1 MAPAHLI
8 QDRFGRDCERL
19 CDVNARRPLHLGIA
33 LDCAGPD
40 LFEAERL
47 VELALLAERAD
58 LDFVSLDDGF
68 DPAPDRPDALLA
80 MARIA
85 PATTSIGLVATITT
99 THTEP
104 FHVSKNVATLDFVS
118 LGRAG
123 WRVAVSTT
131 EEAAIR
137 FGRKHAASLD
147 ELYAEADDAIEVV
160 QRLWDSWEDG
170 AVIRE
175 RSTGRYIDREKV
187 HYIDFEGPY
196 FNVRGPSITPRS
208 PQGQPLVFVD
218 ARDEASRA
226 LATTRADVVLV
237 DEPSAFPS
245 AAAVLVKR
253 SVERGDAGALARDL
267 AATAADGF
275 LIEPDSPATFT
286 WFVSEVAPLVDHH
299 NPGVTLR
306 DRFGLARPANRY
318 AS

>member
-1 MAPAHLI
+1 VTA
-8 QDRFGRDCERL
+8 
-19 CDVNARRPLHLGIA
+19 RPLHLGIA
-33 LDCAGPD
+33 LDSAGMA
-40 LFEAERL
+40 LFEPERL
-47 VELALLAERAD
+47 VELARVAERAG

-123 WRVAVSTT
+123 WRVAVSTSD
-131 EEAAIR
+131 EAADR
-137 FGRKHAASLD
+137 FGRKHPQPID

-160 QRLWDSWEDG
+160 ARLWDSWEDD
-170 AVIRE
+170 AVIRDQ
-175 RSTGRYIDREKV
+175 STGRYLDREKV
-187 HYIDFEGPY
+187 HYIDFEGP
-196 FNVRGPSITPRS
+196 FFSVRGPSITPRS
-208 PQGQPLVFVD
+208 PQGQPLIFVD
-218 ARDEASRA
+218 ARDEPSRA
-226 LATTRADVVLV
+226 LASRRADVVLV
-237 DEPSAFPS
+237 DEPEAFPL

-253 SVERGDAGALARDL
+253 PTERGNATALADEL

-275 LIEPDSPATFT
+275 LIEPDTPATLS
-286 WFVSEVAPLVDHH
+286 WFATEVAPLLRTQA
-299 NPGVTLR
+299 PGITLR
-306 DRFGLARPANRY
+306 DRFGLPRPANRY

>member
-1 MAPAHLI
+1 VTA
-8 QDRFGRDCERL
+8 
-19 CDVNARRPLHLGIA
+19 RPLHLGIA
-33 LDCAGPD
+33 LDSAGAALFDPD
-40 LFEAERL
+40 RL
-47 VELALLAERAD
+47 VELARIAERAG

-104 FHVSKNVATLDFVS
+104 FHVSKNVATLDLVS

-123 WRVAVSTT
+123 WRVAVSTS
-131 EEAAIR
+131 EEAAVR
-137 FGRKHAASLD
+137 FGRKHPQPLD

-160 QRLWDSWEDG
+160 TRLWDSWEDD
-170 AVIRE
+170 AVIRDQA
-175 RSTGRYIDREKV
+175 TGRYLDRDKV
-187 HYIDFEGPY
+187 HYIDFEGPF

-208 PQGQPLVFVD
+208 PQGQPLIFVD
-218 ARDEASRA
+218 VRDEPSRT
-226 LATTRADVVLV
+226 LAERRADVVLV
-237 DEPSAFPS
+237 DQPEPFAH

-253 SVERGDAGALARDL
+253 PTEIGSPTALADEL

-275 LIEPDSPATFT
+275 LIEPDSPASFS
-286 WFVSEVAPLVDHH
+286 WFATEVAPLLRTQA
-299 NPGVTLR
+299 PGVTLR